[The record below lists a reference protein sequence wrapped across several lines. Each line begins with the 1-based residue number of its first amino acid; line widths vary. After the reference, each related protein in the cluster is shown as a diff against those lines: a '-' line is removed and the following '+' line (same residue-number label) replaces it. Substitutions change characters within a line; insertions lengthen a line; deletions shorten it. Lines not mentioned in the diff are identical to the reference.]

1 MRRFMASIGAFAD
14 GVVNWLAAN
23 ARSFSYMLPDSI
35 ELLLYLSLALYFA
48 QQLQQ
53 KM

>member
-1 MRRFMASIGAFAD
+1 MKELMASIGAFAD

-23 ARSFSYMLPDSI
+23 VRSFSYMLPDSL

-48 QQLQQ
+48 LQVQQ
-53 KM
+53 KL

>member
-1 MRRFMASIGAFAD
+1 MKRFIASLSGITD
-14 GVVNWLAAN
+14 GFVNWLAAN
-23 ARSFSYMLPDSI
+23 ARSFCYILPDSL

-48 QQLQQ
+48 LQFQQ